1 MKSQKEKEEDLKKKS
16 NVIDLNKFRAKED
29 VKDTVEEIPIGS
41 KPITPAELEEE
52 LEDAFLMGK
61 QEAVYQTVA
70 TFLST
75 PEAIKF
81 KITGVRIAIE
91 DGYINCYWEFGE
103 RGVPNGGE
111 QRNN

>member
-1 MKSQKEKEEDLKKKS
+1 MNNQKGKEEDLKRKN
-16 NVIDLNKFRAKED
+16 NVIDLNNFRNKD

-41 KPITPAELEEE
+41 KPITPQELEEE

-91 DGYINCYWEFGE
+91 NGFVNCYWEFGE
-103 RGVPNGGE
+103 RGVPNGEERG
-111 QRNN
+111 RNN